1 MAETKMNVQLLAHT
15 QLSDKFYRSLDYGNY
30 DVFLGRCDGNHFDD
44 FGATDGQAV
53 ALSAIRTC
61 YSANKPSEIVAR
73 EGAKYF
79 GSKASDGGSG
89 TDADRLFRQIVA
101 SKHTSTLEH
110 LTFTFAIEGVS
121 RALLAQ
127 LTRHR
132 AGFSF
137 SVQSQRYVRMG
148 DGDRSGGFDYVVPEK
163 VANSAYED
171 NNDFFDP
178 ENGHTTETYSPQIA
192 FSNAME
198 YLQDVYDDL
207 REMGVTAEDARAVL
221 PQAAATN
228 LVMTVNLRALLDFY
242 AKRRKG
248 NGAQAEIADLA
259 EALRREVVEVE
270 PWTAQFFEGVSASV

>member
-1 MAETKMNVQLLAHT
+1 MAETKMNVELMFHT
-15 QLSDKFYRSLDYGNY
+15 QLSAKFKEKLRKSSEQLADAH
-30 DVFLGRCDGNHFDD
+30 DGKIL
-44 FGATDGQAV
+44 
-53 ALSAIRTC
+53 ALTAIRTC
-61 YSANKPSEIVAR
+61 YSANKPSEIAIK
-73 EGAKYF
+73 EGSKYF
-79 GSKASDGGSG
+79 GSAASDGDSGS
-89 TDADRLFRQIVA
+89 DADRLIRQIVA
-101 SKHTSTLEH
+101 SKHTSTLEGI
-110 LTFTFAIEGVS
+110 TFTFAIEGVS

-148 DGDRSGGFDYVVPEK
+148 SGDRSGGFDYVVPEK
-163 VANSAYED
+163 VTDDKVVKKNGRPDLAAD
-171 NNDFFDP
+171 LIFD
-178 ENGHTTETYSPQIA
+178 H
-192 FSNAME
+192 AMK
-198 YLQDVYDDL
+198 YAQASYDLL
-207 REMGVTAEDARAVL
+207 REAGVPAEDCRAVL

-259 EALRREVVEVE
+259 EALRQEVVEVE

>member
-1 MAETKMNVQLLAHT
+1 MNVKLLAHT
-15 QLSDKFYRSLDYGNY
+15 QLSDKFYRSLDHGKY
-30 DVFLGRCDGNHFDD
+30 DAILERCDGNHFDD
-44 FGATDGQAV
+44 HGATDGQAV

-61 YSANKPSEIVAR
+61 YSANKPSEIVAK

-79 GSKASDGGSG
+79 GSSASDGGSG

-137 SVQSQRYVRMG
+137 SVQSQRYVKMG
-148 DGDRSGGFDYVVPEK
+148 SGNKSGGFDYVIPEK
-163 VANSAYED
+163 VTGD
-171 NNDFFDP
+171 K
-178 ENGHTTETYSPQIA
+178 I
-192 FSNAME
+192 AME
-198 YLQDVYDDL
+198 GDDYDLTADDVFDDAMKHAQESYDLL
-207 REMGVTAEDARAVL
+207 RKAGVPAEDARAVL

-242 AKRRKG
+242 AKRRRG

-259 EALRREVVEVE
+259 EALRREVIEVE